1 MFFLPIENYLVL
13 TQNEKE
19 NMKRCLPNI
28 EINQEPLLIAGS
40 NRHFGPGNG
49 MWEIQSEQI
58 RHFQN
63 RRFWQRKITLLYLIQ
78 EGDGTS
84 VLGGNFL

>member
-1 MFFLPIENYLVL
+1 
-13 TQNEKE
+13 
-19 NMKRCLPNI
+19 MKRCLPNI

-63 RRFWQRKITLLYLIQ
+63 RRF
-78 EGDGTS
+78 
-84 VLGGNFL
+84 

>member
-1 MFFLPIENYLVL
+1 MQLLFVPSTENYLVL

-40 NRHFGPGNG
+40 NRHFGPGDG
-49 MWEIQSEQI
+49 LWEIKSEQI

-63 RRFWQRKITLLYLIQ
+63 RRF
-78 EGDGTS
+78 
-84 VLGGNFL
+84 